1 MDNIFKT
8 KEEYEIDPNSSF
20 NKLKKLQITLK
31 EEVALN
37 DIYFENRDNL
47 LKKIETKCY
56 EYFQK
61 RMSIQEIYDH
71 GTQTLTGGGQ
81 GKKITYIVS
90 DKPQNELPQCFDPLY
105 KLMFYFR
112 ESNELTLKLIERCP
126 RENLDQFANFI
137 CNYFY
142 VNIFSSTFLNE
153 NLLTLIYL
161 LLEKE
166 VDKIQNENKITPF
179 LDYPQSFIAA
189 ALRCLSRKDEVK
201 TYLEKILKNLLTR
214 TSGMLRNQ
222 KNNMFIGLD
231 INKIKKLLRDK
242 NYHLDRTNK
251 DISSIK
257 NLLTSNINKSKL
269 CLFEKNRIFN
279 TFNFNPQK
287 TENDNIDN
295 LKNEL
300 NKNEVENNI
309 WVQATKETFDDLL
322 IGNDGSDNNEDI
334 YSNEIIENDII
345 KEIDNSK
352 NKNDNDDLENY
363 LLNSGYFTKK
373 NINERRKMMLDRR
386 SQRFSLASFNYFKSS
401 NPSKNYFS
409 SNTINED
416 DEEEYKRKNT
426 KLKRKNNSYALTEG
440 NIEEEKE
447 AMDIYQQEDI
457 NSDINNNKDG
467 EGKDENDEKDE
478 KDEKNEKNEKNEKDE
493 KNISD
498 LYLKDINQETLLDLL
513 DKQTNKDMEEYL
525 LNQLKIIEKD
535 GCCFTNQKL
544 VTEIINSSKTEKSR
558 EKITLAYKYHFE
570 CVKQFI
576 DEIFTELLK
585 NIDNIPY
592 IIRAI
597 CTIISKLIKIKFPNI
612 TTIQII
618 PFVSEFI
625 FTNLINHI
633 LVNPKFNGI
642 MMFDFSKDK
651 NLQYERNY
659 KIIYMNKVLKQ
670 LLRGQLY
677 DSSNAKGNEFNYTIF
692 NAYFIE
698 IMPYVIDFFKNITS
712 VKLPANIEM
721 LIEQK
726 KLKRLDELNNDPSHG
741 IFRESLIKNFL
752 PKLLKRNSTAIP
764 INPLIPSEAKPKA
777 SIEFNFLKMH
787 PEERIEHQ
795 SLCLT
800 WKDCLIIYN
809 IIKEDEIGVVG
820 DPSGII
826 SKTYKKLTFHEETL
840 KKKIEK
846 DQKEGKKTYIYMTK
860 LVMDDNLKEKI
871 NASKDKKFSF
881 QESED
886 LSDTSKEFFILKR
899 VKYSINTIIKHLNI
913 LTRTNFYVD
922 ENESTENFVI
932 GLNKMIKMEGFSE
945 MLKEKTLP
953 LEWFGLYLQS
963 NIENIPIAYKKN
975 NYSLLYTELI
985 EESLENLE
993 KIKNDDSLNIIYNKI
1008 INSEKVIDISS
1019 NGLKRITNNEKKF
1032 EIFYFI
1038 LKGEIPATMT
1048 IYYNDEEIINKIK
1061 IKKREEQAPKK
1072 NLNINLNF
1080 LKIGNKDN
1088 EEENN
1093 SDNIRK
1099 YECNNILDFC
1109 NYFPVLTSDIITNYF
1124 NYQEEI
1130 NLNSFL
1136 DEYFEIINEHLMKE
1150 PMFMEYEEKEKK
1162 NIQSQIENF
1171 IHAQI
1176 YNKIF
1181 NNKADDTDIKIF
1193 KNCEQFN
1200 WIKPQNINSELQYVD
1215 DKMVQIM
1222 VYFVK
1227 NMINEKCPENKIQEF
1242 EKIDMIINNII
1253 ILYGFDNKFYNNL
1266 MIYVFI
1272 KAKPNLLN
1280 SIFRYIK
1287 MYLDTHLFNKYSSL
1301 LNKIEQLIQNLTY
1314 FNEKLLV
1321 PDKKEEQK

>member
-1 MDNIFKT
+1 MDNIFKS
-8 KEEYEIDPNSSF
+8 KDEYEKDQNSSF
-20 NKLKKLQITLK
+20 NKLKELQITLK

-47 LKKIETKCY
+47 LKKIENNCY
-56 EYFQK
+56 EYFQR

-71 GTQTLTGGGQ
+71 GTQSLKGEAPT
-81 GKKITYIVS
+81 KKITYIVS

-126 RENLDQFANFI
+126 KDNFDQIANFI

-166 VDKIQNENKITPF
+166 VDKIQNENKVTPF

-201 TYLEKILKNLLTR
+201 TYLEKILKKLLTR

-231 INKIKKLLRDK
+231 INKIKEFLRKK
-242 NYHLDRTNK
+242 NYHLDRTDK

-257 NLLTSNINKSKL
+257 NLLTSNIYKSKL
-269 CLFEKNRIFN
+269 SQFEKNKLDN
-279 TFNFNPQK
+279 TFNFKFKNK
-287 TENDNIDN
+287 GNKSKNNTEN
-295 LKNEL
+295 NEL

-322 IGNDGSDNNEDI
+322 LGNDEALDNDEDI
-334 YSNEIIENDII
+334 FYNDEDFDYIETFQRNDV
-345 KEIDNSK
+345 N
-352 NKNDNDDLENY
+352 NDDLENY
-363 LLNSGYFTKK
+363 FINSGYFIKK
-373 NINERRKMMLDRR
+373 IIEDKKKKTRGKDDNLDRKT
-386 SQRFSLASFNYFKSS
+386 QRFTLSSSNYYKSNFKS
-401 NPSKNYFS
+401 NA
-409 SNTINED
+409 TTVAINED
-416 DEEEYKRKNT
+416 EEEDNKSDKKSRKN
-426 KLKRKNNSYALTEG
+426 KSIHLTEA
-440 NIEEEKE
+440 NPE
-447 AMDIYQQEDI
+447 
-457 NSDINNNKDG
+457 
-467 EGKDENDEKDE
+467 DENDEE
-478 KDEKNEKNEKNEKDE
+478 KDIKKKKSNNNKKKIEETNEKINY
-493 KNISD
+493 
-498 LYLKDINQETLLDLL
+498 LYCKELNTETLLNLL

-535 GCCFTNQKL
+535 GCSFTNQKL
-544 VTEIINSSKTEKSR
+544 VSEIINSSKTEKSR
-558 EKITLAYKYHFE
+558 ERIALAYKYHFE

-597 CTIISKLIKIKFPNI
+597 CTIIAKLIKIKFPNI

-618 PFVSEFI
+618 PFISEFI

-651 NLQYERNY
+651 TIHNERNY
-659 KIIYMNKVLKQ
+659 KIISMNKVLKQ

-677 DSSNAKGNEFNYTIF
+677 DSSNINGNEFNYTLF
-692 NAYFIE
+692 NPYFIE
-698 IMPYVIDFFKNITS
+698 IMPYVIEFFKNITS
-712 VKLPANIEM
+712 VKLPVNIEM
-721 LIEQK
+721 LIEEK
-726 KLKRLDELNNDPSHG
+726 KLKKLKEINSDPSHG
-741 IFRESLIKNFL
+741 ALRESLIKNLLPHSFKRMSTANPMNPFL
-752 PKLLKRNSTAIP
+752 P
-764 INPLIPSEAKPKA
+764 SEIKTKT

-800 WKDCLIIYN
+800 WKDFLIIYN
-809 IIKEDEIGVVG
+809 IIKSDELGIVG

-840 KKKIEK
+840 KKKMDK
-846 DQKEGKKTYIYMTK
+846 DAKEGKKTYIYMTK
-860 LVMDDNLKEKI
+860 LVMDDKLKEKI
-871 NASKDKKFSF
+871 YGTKDKKFSF
-881 QESED
+881 QESEN
-886 LSDTSKEFFILKR
+886 LSDTSKENFVLTR

-913 LTRTNFYVD
+913 ITRTNFYVD

-932 GLNKMIKMEGFSE
+932 GLNKMIRMEGFSE

-963 NIENIPIAYKKN
+963 NIENIPEAYKKN

-985 EESLENLE
+985 NESNANLE

-1032 EIFYFI
+1032 EIFFFI
-1038 LKGEIPATMT
+1038 LKREIPVIMT
-1048 IYYNDEEIINKIK
+1048 IYYTDEELISKIEL
-1061 IKKREEQAPKK
+1061 KKKEEVPAPKK
-1072 NLNINLNF
+1072 TNLNLNLNLNLNF
-1080 LKIGNKDN
+1080 LNFGSKEN
-1088 EEENN
+1088 ENEKNDEN
-1093 SDNIRK
+1093 IK
-1099 YECNNILDFC
+1099 KFECQNILDFC
-1109 NYFPVLTSDIITNYF
+1109 NFFPFLTSEIITDYF

-1136 DEYFEIINEHLMKE
+1136 DDYFKIINEYIMKE
-1150 PMFMEYEEKEKK
+1150 PMFNEYKEKEIA
-1162 NIQSQIENF
+1162 NIQIQIENF

-1181 NNKADDTDIKIF
+1181 NTKQDDIDKRIV
-1193 KNCEQFN
+1193 KNCEKYN
-1200 WIKPQNINSELQYVD
+1200 WIKPQNINLELKYVD

-1222 VYFVK
+1222 IYFAK
-1227 NMINEKCPENKIQEF
+1227 NMINEMCPANKINEF

-1253 ILYGFDNKFYNNL
+1253 ILYGFDAKFYNNL

-1272 KAKPNLLN
+1272 KAKPELLN
-1280 SIFRYIK
+1280 SACRYIK
-1287 MYLDTHLFNKYSSL
+1287 MYLDAHLLSQYSSL
-1301 LNKIEQLIQNLTY
+1301 LNKIEQLIKNLSY
-1314 FNEKLLV
+1314 FNEKHLV
-1321 PDKKEEQK
+1321 GDIKNEKGQSKATKN